1 MLKIDKNRVQEILS
15 GLAEFGKTAQGTT
28 RLAYSAEDK
37 AAQKWLL
44 TRIQELNLKVT
55 EDAVGNVFLC
65 REGEEKELA
74 AVAAGSHLD
83 TVINGGNYD
92 GVCGIVG
99 AIEALYM
106 LRDEKLKRS
115 IKVIIFRAEESSRF
129 GFATIGSKL
138 LTGQAKPE
146 DFNKTA
152 KSGELT
158 FTEAV
163 RQWGGSPENYQK
175 AVLNPA
181 DYSCFIELHIEQG
194 KILESEH
201 YDLGIVGSIAA
212 PTRFKICLEGIADH
226 SGATPMDMRQ
236 DALVSGA
243 KLILAVQQAGLS
255 EKTYGTVATVGIVDV
270 EPASINVIPG
280 KVNLWVDVRG
290 IDAASIKRT
299 VNSIRRSVQ
308 KISTEDRI
316 KAELIL
322 LTEDNPVSMDKGL
335 GKKLEQICLQKGYSC
350 LHMHSGA
357 GHDAMQMA
365 KLMPATMLFIPCK
378 NGISHNPAEYAE
390 IDDFC
395 RGIEVFAEFLKAEA
409 DK

>member
-15 GLAEFGKTAQGTT
+15 GLAEFGKTVQGTT

-152 KSGELT
+152 KNGELT

-175 AVLNPA
+175 AVLSSA

-212 PTRFKICLEGIADH
+212 PTRFKICLEGMADH
-226 SGATPMDMRQ
+226 SGATPMDMRH

-322 LTEDNPVSMDKGL
+322 LTEDNPVSMDKVL

-390 IDDFC
+390 IDEFC
-395 RGIEVFAEFLKAEA
+395 RGIEVLAEFLKAEA

>member
-15 GLAEFGKTAQGTT
+15 CLAEFGKTAQGTT

-163 RQWGGSPENYQK
+163 RQWGGSPESYQK

-212 PTRFKICLEGIADH
+212 PTRFKICLEGMADH
-226 SGATPMDMRQ
+226 SGATPMDMRH

-255 EKTYGTVATVGIVDV
+255 EKAYGTVATVGIVDV

-280 KVNLWVDVRG
+280 KINLWVDVRG

-308 KISTEDRI
+308 KISIEDRI

-390 IDDFC
+390 IDEFC
-395 RGIEVFAEFLKAEA
+395 RGIEVLAEFLKAEA